1 MKRLVPGLLMVGAV
15 ATVLLNAQQGATA
28 FKLGTFERQ
37 GNQFVGIVLRDAVV
51 VDFSAAHAALA
62 TPGSKVAVP
71 TDMKDL
77 IARYESGVRDRI
89 VEVVK
94 SVESAGSNRP
104 AYVYDLKTVK
114 ILPPIMYPMTMLN
127 VAVNYRE
134 HAVEM
139 AVRDAGGKPPAP
151 GAGPAPGAA
160 LPGTKSAPG
169 IWERKADDTRW
180 NPYMFIKLPSAIIA
194 EGETIRLPP
203 GRTQI
208 DWECELGVVIG
219 RRANQVPVARAQDYI
234 FGYTL
239 ENDVSDRAG
248 RGDTRHG
255 SDWLIAK
262 NHDTF
267 APMGPFIVPKEFVP
281 NVQKLAIKFTLNGQL
296 MQDANTSLMIHD
308 VQEQVSFASH
318 IATLRPGDVIAT
330 GSPAGV
336 GSARNPPVFLK
347 AGDVSVCTYEGI
359 GTLTNPVAGPA
370 TSTATR

>member
-1 MKRLVPGLLMVGAV
+1 MKRLVPGLLLAGTV
-15 ATVLLNAQQGATA
+15 ASVFVSAQQGVTPY
-28 FKLGTFERQ
+28 KVGTFERQ
-37 GNQFVGIVLRDAVV
+37 GNQFVGIVLRDSVV
-51 VDFSAAHAALA
+51 IDFSLAHAALA
-62 TPGSKVAVP
+62 GAKVAAP

-89 VEVVK
+89 VEIIK
-94 SVESAGSNRP
+94 SIDAPGGTRP

-139 AVRDAGGKPPAP
+139 AVRDAGGKPPASS
-151 GAGPAPGAA
+151 GPAPGAA

-169 IWERKADDTRW
+169 IWERKTDDTRW

-194 EGETIRLPP
+194 EGEAIRLPP

-219 RRANQVPVARAQDYI
+219 RRASQVPIARAQDHI

-281 NVQKLAIKFTLNGQL
+281 NVQKLAVRFTLNGQL

-308 VQEQVSFASH
+308 VLEQVSYASH

-336 GSARNPPVFLK
+336 GSARQPPIFLK
-347 AGDVSVCTYEGI
+347 AGDTSVCTYEGI

-370 TSTATR
+370 ASTASR

>member
-139 AVRDAGGKPPAP
+139 AARDAGGKPPAP

-219 RRANQVPVARAQDYI
+219 RRANQVPVARVQDYI

-347 AGDVSVCTYEGI
+347 AGDISVCTYEGI

>member
-1 MKRLVPGLLMVGAV
+1 MKRLIPGLLIVGAV
-15 ATVLLNAQQGATA
+15 ATALLHAQQGATA

-37 GNQFVGIVLRDAVV
+37 GNQFVGIVLRDSVV
-51 VDFSAAHAALA
+51 IDLSAAHAALA
-62 TPGSKVAVP
+62 TGSKLAAP
-71 TDMKDL
+71 SDMKDL
-77 IARYESGVRDRI
+77 IARYDSGVRDRI

-94 SVESAGSNRP
+94 SVEAAGSSRP
-104 AYVYDLKTVK
+104 AYVYDVKTIK
-114 ILPPIMYPMTMLN
+114 ILPPIMYPTSMLN

-219 RRANQVPVARAQDYI
+219 RRATQVPIARAQDFI

-281 NVQKLAIKFTLNGQL
+281 NVQKLSIKFTLNGQL

-308 VQEQVSFASH
+308 VPEQVSFASH
-318 IATLRPGDVIAT
+318 ITTLRPGDVIAT

-347 AGDVSVCTYEGI
+347 PGDLSVCTYESI

-370 TSTATR
+370 TATASR

>member
-1 MKRLVPGLLMVGAV
+1 MKRLVPGLLLVGAI
-15 ATVLLNAQQGATA
+15 ATVLLDAQQGATT

-37 GNQFVGIVLRDAVV
+37 GQQFVGIVLRDSVV
-51 VDFSAAHAALA
+51 VDFSAAHLALT
-62 TPGSKVAVP
+62 TPASKVAAP

-94 SVESAGSNRP
+94 SVEGAGGNRP
-104 AYVYDLKTVK
+104 AYVYDLKTVN

-139 AVRDAGGKPPAP
+139 AARDAGGKPPAP
-151 GAGPAPGAA
+151 GASPAPGAA

-169 IWERKADDTRW
+169 IWERKSDDTRW

-219 RRANQVPVARAQDYI
+219 RRASSVPIARAQDYI

-370 TSTATR
+370 TSTASR

>member
-1 MKRLVPGLLMVGAV
+1 MKRLIPTLLIVGAV
-15 ATVLLNAQQGATA
+15 ATSLLTAQLGATA
-28 FKLGTFERQ
+28 YKLGTFERQ
-37 GNQFVGIVLRDAVV
+37 GNQFVGIVLRDSLVI
-51 VDFSAAHAALA
+51 DFLAAHAALA
-62 TPGSKVAVP
+62 TPGSKVAAP

-77 IARYESGVRDRI
+77 IARYDSGVRDRI
-89 VEVVK
+89 AEVVK
-94 SVESAGSNRP
+94 AVDSSGGNRP
-104 AYVYDLKTVK
+104 PYVYDVKALK

-139 AVRDAGGKPPAP
+139 AVRDAGGKPPAA
-151 GAGPAPGAA
+151 GAAPAPGTAP
-160 LPGTKSAPG
+160 PGTKSAPG
-169 IWERKADDTRW
+169 IWERRSDDTRW

-194 EGETIRLPP
+194 DGEPIRLPP
-203 GRTQI
+203 GRPQI

-219 RRANQVPVARAQDYI
+219 RRATQVPAARALDYV

-281 NVQKLAIKFTLNGQL
+281 NVQKLAIKFTLNGQV

-308 VQEQVSFASH
+308 VQEQVSYASN
-318 IATLRPGDVIAT
+318 ITTLRPGDVIAT

-347 AGDVSVCTYEGI
+347 AGDLSVCTYEAI
-359 GTLTNPVAGPA
+359 GTLANPVAGP
-370 TSTATR
+370 TISTASR